1 MPSAPAANGVPSLSV
16 IVPATNGP
24 ATLTAAVE
32 ALRASFE
39 RADELIVVTESPDP
53 SRAGS
58 ANDAALA
65 RNAGARVATGDVLVF
80 VDADVAVHRDAL
92 GRIRTAF
99 EGDVDLVA
107 LVGGYDD
114 DPPAPGLVSQYR
126 NLRLFHAHQDESG
139 PGMFWNALGAIRR
152 EVFEELD
159 GFDVDFLPDLNAI
172 QDIGLGIRLRQS
184 GKVVRADPRIQG
196 THLKV
201 WRLGQILRTDLA
213 TATVARVM
221 LLTAEDEPGPVNA
234 EADVSSGASARNVA
248 RAACL
253 VAAGAVIMRRPRLA
267 LAATAVFI
275 AANRS
280 LVTLLYRKRGP
291 AFAAAGM
298 GLRALEEL
306 ATLPA
311 PILAARA
318 YAQHRR
324 QEEI

>member
-1 MPSAPAANGVPSLSV
+1 MPSLSV
-16 IVPATNGP
+16 IVPATNRP
-24 ATLTAAVE
+24 ATLTE
-32 ALRASFE
+32 ALKAVRASFD

-65 RNAGARVATGDVLVF
+65 RNAGARTATGDVLVF
-80 VDADVAVHRDAL
+80 VDADVAVHHDAL

-99 EGDVDLVA
+99 GGDPDLVA
-107 LVGGYDD
+107 LVGCYDD

-126 NLRLFHAHQDESG
+126 NLRLFHAHAGESG

-152 EVFEELD
+152 DIFEELD

-172 QDIGLGIRLRQS
+172 QDIGLGIRLRQA
-184 GKVVRADPRIQG
+184 GKAVKADPRIQG
-196 THLKV
+196 THLKA

-213 TATVARVM
+213 TGVVARVM
-221 LLTAEDEPGPVNA
+221 LLAAKDEPGAVSA
-234 EADVSSGASARNVA
+234 EADVSSGASARDVA
-248 RAACL
+248 RVACL
-253 VAAGAVIMRRPRLA
+253 VAAGAIIMRRPRFA
-267 LAATAVFI
+267 LAATAVFVI
-275 AANRS
+275 ANRS
-280 LVTLLYRKRGP
+280 LLTLLYRKRGP
-291 AFAAAGM
+291 AFAAAGI

-311 PILAARA
+311 PLLAARA

-324 QEEI
+324 REDF